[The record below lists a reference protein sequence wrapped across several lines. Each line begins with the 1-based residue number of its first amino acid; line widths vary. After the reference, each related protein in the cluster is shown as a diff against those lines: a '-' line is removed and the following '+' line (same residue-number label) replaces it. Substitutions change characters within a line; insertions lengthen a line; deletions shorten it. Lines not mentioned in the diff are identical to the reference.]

1 MTVEDLHLM
10 KIEFESEFN
19 SIFDSIS
26 KRFEVVRDI
35 KMNTIKLCEEG
46 KRDEVEARSMNNIDI
61 LSN

>member
-1 MTVEDLHLM
+1 M

-46 KRDEVEARSMNNIDI
+46 KRDEVEARSMDNIDI